1 MKFQNFTRNVVEV
14 KMILLKFQREKNE
27 VDFRELS

>member
-1 MKFQNFTRNVVEV
+1 MKFQNFTRDVVEV